1 MLLDSNIIIYAA
13 RPENVKLRRFI
24 AENATAVSA
33 LSYVEVLGY
42 HRLAEMERQILSE
55 FFRSALVLPI
65 TQIVIEQAASLR
77 QRRRMSVGDAII
89 AATAIVHHL
98 TLVTRNVEDF
108 RWIDE
113 LTIFNPFE

>member
-13 RPENVKLRRFI
+13 QPENIELRRFI
-24 AENATAVSA
+24 AENATVVSA

-42 HRLAEMERQILSE
+42 HRLAKIEQQILSE
-55 FFRSALVLPI
+55 FFSNALVLPI
-65 TQIVIEQAASLR
+65 TQIVIEQAVSLR

-89 AATAIVHHL
+89 AGTVIVHNL

-108 RWIDE
+108 QWIDE
-113 LTIFNPFE
+113 IVIFNPFE